1 MISRNARAA
10 LEFAA
15 ARSFLDSLPFPQI
28 VVPGNHDVP
37 LHDVMRRWLAPLE
50 KYRQFISGDVEPFYA
65 DDEVAIQGLSTAR
78 SLTWKNGRINRMQ
91 VERTCTNL
99 TGAGPNVTR
108 IVVTHHPFDLPGEGH
123 GGSLVGRAAMAI
135 AAFTKCRVDMILSG
149 HFHLGHA
156 ASWTRHYPAFD
167 HAAILVQAGTA
178 TSSRRRDEANSW
190 NLIRIERPEV
200 VIERQTWEPARKAL
214 HRRCARHFSWARAAG
229 CRCRTPR
236 SHRHERADACH
247 APKSGPSGALPAS
260 SCRRCCSPPWP
271 SPWCS
276 ASRITSMPR
285 RAAGINRWASPNL
298 TLLAEGASFIG
309 SVAVLFTLTALTAAG
324 LWLGGR
330 PRAALMLLLVM
341 GCGDHPQQRREARR
355 SRAHGPKRSSATL
368 PDSFSF
374 ASGHA
379 LFSACYFGVVAGL
392 IAAHVARGWQ
402 RAVVWVLTCSII
414 AGIGLSRVYLGVHY
428 LTDVIAGFA
437 LAALIVCIVRG
448 IVAEQR

>member
-1 MISRNARAA
+1 VRTIAHISDLHFGHIDTLIPPALREALLQARPDVVVVSGDLTQRARR

-91 VERTCTNL
+91 VERTCTSL

-156 ASWTRHYPAFD
+156 ASWTHHYPAFD

-190 NLIRIERPEV
+190 NLIRIERPDV
-200 VIERQTWEPARKAL
+200 VIERQTWEPARKCFTPSL
-214 HRRCARHFSWARAAG
+214 RETFQLGEGGWMPLPEAA
-229 CRCRTPR
+229 
-236 SHRHERADACH
+236 H
-247 APKSGPSGALPAS
+247 
-260 SCRRCCSPPWP
+260 
-271 SPWCS
+271 
-276 ASRITSMPR
+276 
-285 RAAGINRWASPNL
+285 
-298 TLLAEGASFIG
+298 
-309 SVAVLFTLTALTAAG
+309 
-324 LWLGGR
+324 
-330 PRAALMLLLVM
+330 
-341 GCGDHPQQRREARR
+341 
-355 SRAHGPKRSSATL
+355 SSAQ
-368 PDSFSF
+368 
-374 ASGHA
+374 AS
-379 LFSACYFGVVAGL
+379 
-392 IAAHVARGWQ
+392 
-402 RAVVWVLTCSII
+402 
-414 AGIGLSRVYLGVHY
+414 
-428 LTDVIAGFA
+428 
-437 LAALIVCIVRG
+437 
-448 IVAEQR
+448 

>member
-1 MISRNARAA
+1 MRTIAHISDLHFGHIDTLIPPALREALLQARPDVVVVSGDLTQRARR

-91 VERTCTNL
+91 VERTCTSL

-156 ASWTRHYPAFD
+156 ASWTHHYPAFD

-190 NLIRIERPEV
+190 NLIRIERPDV
-200 VIERQTWEPARKAL
+200 VIERQTWEPARKCFTPSL
-214 HRRCARHFSWARAAG
+214 RETFQLGEGGWMPLPEAA
-229 CRCRTPR
+229 
-236 SHRHERADACH
+236 H
-247 APKSGPSGALPAS
+247 
-260 SCRRCCSPPWP
+260 
-271 SPWCS
+271 
-276 ASRITSMPR
+276 
-285 RAAGINRWASPNL
+285 
-298 TLLAEGASFIG
+298 
-309 SVAVLFTLTALTAAG
+309 
-324 LWLGGR
+324 
-330 PRAALMLLLVM
+330 
-341 GCGDHPQQRREARR
+341 
-355 SRAHGPKRSSATL
+355 SSAQ
-368 PDSFSF
+368 
-374 ASGHA
+374 AS
-379 LFSACYFGVVAGL
+379 
-392 IAAHVARGWQ
+392 
-402 RAVVWVLTCSII
+402 
-414 AGIGLSRVYLGVHY
+414 
-428 LTDVIAGFA
+428 
-437 LAALIVCIVRG
+437 
-448 IVAEQR
+448 